1 MVDFGTLSRPAKA
14 ACAVAV
20 RKSMPCPIH
29 THEPPILAQAIVA
42 QTLARAGSK
51 HPSVPGALLLHCSSA
66 PCSLPEMASPVGPPT
81 ALLSAS
87 PPPPPPQ
94 PPPPSG
100 PPPPS
105 FHLLLVSAARRIR
118 LVRQFHWLVSRPLI
132 PGRPEQRWYSIQ
144 IYIRIFIPAKSDL
157 LALRSTSV
165 EYKRLVRQMMVPKSI

>member
-1 MVDFGTLSRPAKA
+1 MAKPECTCVQRASAPPQPRPHGRGARA
-14 ACAVAV
+14 HPV
-20 RKSMPCPIH
+20 RAGSKRW
-29 THEPPILAQAIVA
+29 LGQA

-51 HPSVPGALLLHCSSA
+51 RPSVPGALLLHCSSP